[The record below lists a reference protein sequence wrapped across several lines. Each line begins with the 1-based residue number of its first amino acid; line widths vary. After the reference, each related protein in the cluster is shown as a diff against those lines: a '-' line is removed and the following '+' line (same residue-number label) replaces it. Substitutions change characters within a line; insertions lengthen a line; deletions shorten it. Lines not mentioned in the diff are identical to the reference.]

1 MFKIIKP
8 ALVAGLAIA
17 AISAPASAQVNG
29 MATSNIGL
37 TVANSQ
43 ALQTGFQ
50 QINTTYQS
58 QITQVEQL
66 NQQRMQL
73 VQQLDTNNDGNLDEA
88 EQAVLNESNPTV
100 QQIGQLES
108 QIGELQRPTQLARLY
123 VVNQVGQNYAAA
135 VDQVMT
141 NRDIKVM
148 LAPEAVDFAVEG
160 LDVTALVV
168 EALNARLPSVSI
180 TPPQGWQPNQA
191 TVELMQEVQRI
202 YAIFAQQQAAQAQQQ
217 GGQAASGEEVRRN

>member
-1 MFKIIKP
+1 MFKIITP
-8 ALVAGLAIA
+8 ALAAGLAIA

>member
-88 EQAVLNESNPTV
+88 EQAVLNESNPPCSRSASWNRRSANCSGRHSWRAFMSSTR
-100 QQIGQLES
+100 S
-108 QIGELQRPTQLARLY
+108 AR
-123 VVNQVGQNYAAA
+123 
-135 VDQVMT
+135 T
-141 NRDIKVM
+141 
-148 LAPEAVDFAVEG
+148 
-160 LDVTALVV
+160 T
-168 EALNARLPSVSI
+168 RLLS
-180 TPPQGWQPNQA
+180 T
-191 TVELMQEVQRI
+191 R
-202 YAIFAQQQAAQAQQQ
+202 
-217 GGQAASGEEVRRN
+217 